1 MTRRILTI
9 ALLAIALVFT
19 GSAGGPPQ
27 SPYTMGDANPH
38 HEFVGPTL
46 PSGTDQP

>member
-1 MTRRILTI
+1 MMRRILII

-19 GSAGGPPQ
+19 GSAPQ
-27 SPYTMGDANPH
+27 SPYIMGDANPH
-38 HEFVGPTL
+38 REFVGPTL

>member
-19 GSAGGPPQ
+19 GSAPQ

-46 PSGTDQP
+46 PSGKVQP

>member
-1 MTRRILTI
+1 MKRRILAA
-9 ALLAIALVFT
+9 ALLVLTLVLS
-19 GSAGGPPQ
+19 GSAPQ

-46 PSGTDQP
+46 PSGKVQP